1 MIAGI
6 GTDLVE
12 IARLE
17 GVQERWGNRFGERVL
32 GAAELEE
39 WRRCEYSIRFLAKRF
54 AAKEA
59 AAKALGTGFRTGV
72 RFSDIQVG
80 NNALRKPHLLFTGVA
95 AERAAELGV
104 TRSELSIS
112 DERNYALAFVVLIG
126 EPLAPSTREV
136 GQGT

>member
-12 IARLE
+12 IVRLE
-17 GVQERWGNRFGERVL
+17 AVQQRWGTRFGERVL
-32 GAAELEE
+32 GAAEFAE
-39 WRRCEYSIRFLAKRF
+39 WRRRDYSIRFLAKRF

-72 RFSDIQVG
+72 RFSDIQID
-80 NNALRKPHLLFTGVA
+80 NDALRKPYLIFEGVA
-95 AERAAELGV
+95 AERAAALGV

-112 DERNYALAFVVLIG
+112 DERSYALAFVILIRG
-126 EPLAPSTREV
+126 EPE
-136 GQGT
+136 

>member
-12 IARLE
+12 IERLE
-17 GVQERWGNRFGERVL
+17 AVQERWGNRFGERVL
-32 GAAELEE
+32 GESELEE
-39 WRRCEYSIRFLAKRF
+39 WQRREYSIRFLAKRF

-80 NNALRKPHLLFTGVA
+80 NDGLRKPYLMFSGVA
-95 AERAAELGV
+95 ADRAAELGV
-104 TRSELSIS
+104 IRSELSIS
-112 DERNYALAFVVLIG
+112 DERRYALAFVVLIG
-126 EPLAPSTREV
+126 
-136 GQGT
+136 GG